1 MTDELVDR
9 IRDALRVVIDPE
21 LGHNIVDLGFVYDI
35 AVVDGAVRITMTATT
50 PGCPAIRFLKEGVAN
65 AAARVPGT
73 GSVDVVMT
81 FDPPWTPS
89 RITPI
94 ARAPLGFAAVN

>member
-1 MTDELVDR
+1 MTGGLVEQ

-35 AVVDGAVRITMTATT
+35 SVAGGAVLITMTATT
-50 PGCPAIRFLKEGVAN
+50 PGCPAVNFLREGVTN
-65 AAARVPGT
+65 AVERVPRVR
-73 GSVDVVMT
+73 SVDVVIT

-89 RITPI
+89 RIEPEI
-94 ARAPLGFAAVN
+94 RASLGFAAVN

>member
-1 MTDELVDR
+1 MTDQLVDR

-21 LGHNIVDLGFVYDI
+21 LGHDIIDLGFVYDI
-35 AVVDGAVRITMTATT
+35 SVVDGAVRITMTATT

-65 AAARVPGT
+65 AAAEVPGV
-73 GSVDVVMT
+73 GSVDIVMT

-89 RITPI
+89 RIEP
-94 ARAPLGFAAVN
+94 AVRASLGFAAVN